1 MIKCAGVLRIYVN
14 FIILILKIS
23 DMAVNKLALL
33 RYNTIDKCLQNRRR
47 KWTLEDLIDK
57 VSEVLYEHEG
67 IATGV
72 SKRTIQSDIQTMRS
86 DQLGYNAPIIVID
99 RKYYTYAAADYSIH
113 QVPISDQDVT
123 QLKSAIGIIRQ
134 LSGFAHLEEMN
145 DIVLRLE
152 HSLNTHQ
159 KQQKSVVHLEQ
170 NELVKGLHW
179 IPQLMHYI
187 QQEIPIL
194 LSYQSF
200 KAAAPSETI
209 FYPYLLKEYRKRWF
223 LVGKCKGIAALQ
235 TRALDRIL
243 DIEEMAKKNFVAY
256 DGIDFNIY
264 YGECIGVT
272 RSEEQRPMKV
282 IFKVAQQHAQYVLT
296 KPLHHSQQV
305 LMADDNATTFRIDV
319 IPNFELEKELLSYGE
334 VLQVQA
340 PKTLRQRLEKR
351 IARMHQHYS

>member
-1 MIKCAGVLRIYVN
+1 
-14 FIILILKIS
+14 
-23 DMAVNKLALL
+23 MAVNKLALL

-47 KWTLEDLIDK
+47 KWTLEDLIAK
-57 VSEVLYEHEG
+57 VSEVLYEQEG

-86 DQLGYNAPIIVID
+86 DQLGYNAPIIVTD
-99 RKYYTYAAADYSIH
+99 RKYYSYAEADYSIH
-113 QVPISDQDVT
+113 QVAISDHDVL
-123 QLKSAIGIIRQ
+123 QLKSAIGIIKQ

-152 HSLNTHQ
+152 HSLHTHQ
-159 KQQKSVVHLEQ
+159 FQQKSVVHLEQ
-170 NELVKGLHW
+170 NDLVKGLHW
-179 IPQLMHYI
+179 IPQLMHNI
-187 QQEIPIL
+187 QHEIPIL

-200 KAAAPSETI
+200 KATTPSKNI

-223 LVGKCKGIAALQ
+223 LVGKCKGVAALQ

-256 DGIDFNIY
+256 DGLDFNTY

-272 RSEEQRPMKV
+272 RSEEQLPMKV
-282 IFKVAQQHAQYVLT
+282 IFTVLKQHAQYILT

-305 LMADDNATTFRIDV
+305 LAVDDKATTFRIDV
-319 IPNFELEKELLSYGE
+319 ILNFELEKELLSYGE

-340 PKTLRQRLEKR
+340 PKILKQRLAKR
-351 IARMHQHYS
+351 IARMHHNYSEPIA